1 MTDFSRECARLWLA
15 IFGRRF
21 ACANRRKDVGRRFPE
36 KLIGSLKH
44 VRVQHNE
51 AVVGLLA
58 AAAVDEADRVTKSR
72 RRTIFGFRRRAIEQT
87 NPPPVPGKKMS
98 NFLRRTQAIATE
110 KARHRVWTACEGVP
124 RLRPKAKAKS
134 QLDRIRSVAVRLR
147 TRRAS
152 ASPRGIGAKR
162 REPSS
167 LRSTPAA
174 KRKTKASSQSSA
186 LVSALASS
194 QSSLPARNHVSYR
207 KMTMQLVSSP
217 AAKATTSPAT
227 VGIASAWR
235 PRRNP
240 IALAPDIV
248 QQYKQRMKHKTKKKQ
263 QKQAAKSAADT
274 VRTLAMGVC

>member
-1 MTDFSRECARLWLA
+1 M
-15 IFGRRF
+15 
-21 ACANRRKDVGRRFPE
+21 
-36 KLIGSLKH
+36 
-44 VRVQHNE
+44 
-51 AVVGLLA
+51 LA

-72 RRTIFGFRRRAIEQT
+72 RRTIFGFRRRTIERADPT
-87 NPPPVPGKKMS
+87 PVRGKKMG
-98 NFLRRTQAIATE
+98 NFLRRTRAIETE
-110 KARHRVWTACEGVP
+110 KARHRVWTGCEGVP
-124 RLRPKAKAKS
+124 QLRPKAKAKS

-152 ASPRGIGAKR
+152 ASPRGIGSKR

-186 LVSALASS
+186 PVSASASS
-194 QSSLPARNHVSYR
+194 QSSLPARNHVSYH

-227 VGIASAWR
+227 VGIASASSRGIASAWQ
-235 PRRNP
+235 PRRKP
-240 IALAPDIV
+240 IALVPDIV
-248 QQYKQRMKHKTKKKQ
+248 QQYKQRMKHKKKKM

-274 VRTLAMGVC
+274 VRTRLERLRASAMGVC